1 MFNKKLKKII
11 QRTFAST
18 FLLAGLLSVNAQ
30 AELSG
35 PVNYIIPF
43 GPGGESDIS
52 ARFQQSFF
60 KEKFKQDLVIS
71 YKPGGGGAVGWASL
85 NGLNGDGHTIMGVN
99 LPHIIIKP
107 AQKEVG
113 FTTDSLTAFYW
124 FHFTPDA
131 IVVTADSPFKNLQ
144 DFIDAAKQSPA
155 AVTMSGSGK
164 ASANH
169 LAQIKFDKM
178 ADIKTTYVPFK
189 GTGAS
194 VTALLGK
201 QVKASWGYTTVGA
214 TQGEAV
220 RLLAVAMDARHPLFP
235 DVPTFKELGYDIV
248 GGAYRGIAL
257 PSSADEATRKD
268 WSDKIAEINSDPVFI
283 KKMID
288 GGFAMLDVAY
298 EDMGDFMKALTKQYI
313 ADARAAGL
321 IK

>member
-11 QRTFAST
+11 HRTFAST

-131 IVVTADSPFKNLQ
+131 IVVTADSPFENLQ

-201 QVKASWGYTTVGA
+201 QVRASWGYTTVGA

-268 WSDKIAEINSDPVFI
+268 WSDKIAEINNDPVFI

>member
-1 MFNKKLKKII
+1 MFNQKIKQI
-11 QRTFAST
+11 LYRTLAST
-18 FLLAGLLSVNAQ
+18 ALVAGLLSANAQ
-30 AELSG
+30 AEITG
-35 PVNYIIPF
+35 PVSYIIPF

-60 KEKFKQDLVIS
+60 KEKFGQDLVIS

-113 FTTDSLTAFYW
+113 FTTDSLTSFYW

-131 IVVTADSPFKNLQ
+131 IVVNADSPIKTLQ
-144 DFIDAAKQSPA
+144 DFIDEAKKNPGA
-155 AVTMSGSGK
+155 LTLSGSGK

-178 ADIKTTYVPFK
+178 AGIKTTYVPFK

-194 VTALLGK
+194 VTALLGN
-201 QVKASWGYTTVGA
+201 QVKAQWGYTTVGA
-214 TQGEAV
+214 TQGDAV
-220 RLLAVAMDARHPLFP
+220 RLIAVAMEERHPLFP
-235 DVPTFKELGYDIV
+235 NVPTFKELGYDMI

-257 PSSADEATRKD
+257 PDSADEATRKD
-268 WSDKIAEINSDPVFI
+268 WSNKIAEINKDPAFI

-298 EDMGDFMKALTKQYI
+298 EDMGPFMKKLSDQYI

>member
-298 EDMGDFMKALTKQYI
+298 EDMGDFMKALNKQYI